1 MRVRALIGAMFVAWV
16 AMPALALVASADE
29 GPPLPPVDAGPPLR
43 PPSTVL
49 RAAVTAPP
57 APTPLVVV
65 SGTVAGAKK
74 ELIVLVG
81 GLGTDKRPGDD
92 PFKDLQDRIP
102 NDTYDVKRFGT
113 DFGVYGTYDSIDENA
128 EHLRDGI
135 RSLSAG
141 YDSVHIVT
149 HSLGG
154 NVADRAFAL
163 GLSSGDGVTT
173 YVAWSAPHDGAHAA
187 GIARAALTLSGPARA
202 DTRDV
207 AVWADLH
214 DPESAAMRDLARIRA
229 VAPPT
234 GVVRLDLRLATDE
247 LVSSSDARDPGVDSR
262 VLLPTTLRDWEGH
275 GGILQNDQAL
285 DLTLATIRQKAVPVD
300 DRGIVLRAAAQVI
313 SDRTSE
319 LVDGLSDIGLS
330 VLTVVILFG
339 GFGALWRR
347 TLSRRIPWPPISE

>member
-1 MRVRALIGAMFVAWV
+1 V
-16 AMPALALVASADE
+16 
-29 GPPLPPVDAGPPLR
+29 
-43 PPSTVL
+43 
-49 RAAVTAPP
+49 
-57 APTPLVVV
+57 
-65 SGTVAGAKK
+65 
-74 ELIVLVG
+74 
-81 GLGTDKRPGDD
+81 
-92 PFKDLQDRIP
+92 
-102 NDTYDVKRFGT
+102 
-113 DFGVYGTYDSIDENA
+113 
-128 EHLRDGI
+128 
-135 RSLSAG
+135 
-141 YDSVHIVT
+141 
-149 HSLGG
+149 
-154 NVADRAFAL
+154 
-163 GLSSGDGVTT
+163 
-173 YVAWSAPHDGAHAA
+173 
-187 GIARAALTLSGPARA
+187 
-202 DTRDV
+202 
-207 AVWADLH
+207 
-214 DPESAAMRDLARIRA
+214 RDLARIRA